1 MSSTTQT
8 ILITGANRGIG
19 LAVTKQY
26 LAKGETVLGAC
37 REPEK
42 SAALQELGKL
52 YPQTL
57 RTVQLDVNSD
67 ESATAAGK
75 ATASKVDHIDALINM
90 AAIMPTYDIKLEQL
104 DMNDMRQAF
113 ETNVLG
119 PMRVT
124 RAFLPLL
131 RRASN
136 ARVVNISTGVSSL
149 THKDNPNFY
158 AYGSTKTALNMISR
172 IMAFEFKKDNI
183 TVVSLDPGWVKTD
196 MGGVN
201 APLAPEESSSGIV
214 KTVNGLRPEDSS
226 FFFDYTGK
234 KLEW

>member
-1 MSSTTQT
+1 MGSTSQI

-19 LAVTKQY
+19 YAVTKQY

-42 SAALQELGKL
+42 NEALQELQKL

-57 RTVQLDVNSD
+57 KTVQLDVNSD
-67 ESATAAGK
+67 GSAIAAGK
-75 ATASKVDHIDALINM
+75 TAASKTDHIDVLINM

-104 DMNDMRQAF
+104 DMNDMRRAF

-131 RRASN
+131 RRSSDP
-136 ARVVNISTGVSSL
+136 RVINISTGVSSL

-158 AYGSTKTALNMISR
+158 AYGASKTALNMISR

-183 TVVSLDPGWVKTD
+183 TVISLDPGWVQTD

-201 APLAPEESSSGIV
+201 APLSTEESSSGIV
-214 KTVNGLRPEDSS
+214 KTVNGLKKVDSS
-226 FFFDYTGK
+226 FFFEYTGK
-234 KLEW
+234 RLEW